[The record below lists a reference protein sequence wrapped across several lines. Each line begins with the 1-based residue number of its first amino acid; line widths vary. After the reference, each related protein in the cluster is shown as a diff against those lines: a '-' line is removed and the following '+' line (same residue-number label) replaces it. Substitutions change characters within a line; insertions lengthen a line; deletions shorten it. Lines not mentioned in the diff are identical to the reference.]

1 MTNKNNTVLYVG
13 VTSNL
18 RRRTYQHKTGYY
30 DGFTKR
36 YNCHK
41 LVYCEKFTDIR
52 QAIKR
57 EKQLKAGNRKKK
69 TQLIES
75 INPDWKDLSEGWVF
89 NVLWLSVCFAAGVFK
104 LFGLKLKG
112 TASVV
117 AHLRRSLVQ
126 T

>member
-41 LVYCEKFTDIR
+41 LVYFEEFTNISE
-52 QAIKR
+52 AIKR

-69 TQLIES
+69 IQLIETL
-75 INPDWKDLSEGWVF
+75 NPDWKDLSDGWVF
-89 NVLWLSVCFAAGVFK
+89 DV
-104 LFGLKLKG
+104 
-112 TASVV
+112 
-117 AHLRRSLVQ
+117 
-126 T
+126 